1 MTSHASYVRRTEGG
15 LLRTTRIAELL
26 PDWKG
31 LDERWLFVS
40 PHDDDVVTGAGL
52 TFQVGLAEGVAVHA
66 LVVTDGRMGYCRAEL
81 RDAIAKVRAEETR
94 NSFRMLGLPAE
105 RLWQLDYPD
114 GGLAA
119 YCGRRFVAADAPGAF
134 AGAVGLQNA
143 FTHCLRQVRPNR
155 VFLATSEDLHPDHRI
170 VHEEMLISLFHAQGA
185 IWPELGEPLA
195 AVPAVYEY
203 AVYSDFPEPPQ
214 IRVETPDAMLQTKL
228 AAIRAYASQE
238 QIETVVK
245 IHRELGAIEYLRE
258 MKFHFYRPQQYDRL
272 FAKER

>member
-1 MTSHASYVRRTEGG
+1 MALRLAPRRRRGDGG
-15 LLRTTRIAELL
+15 RADFL
-26 PDWKG
+26 
-31 LDERWLFVS
+31 
-40 PHDDDVVTGAGL
+40 
-52 TFQVGLAEGVAVHA
+52 QVGLAEGANVHA

-81 RDAIAKVRAEETR
+81 RDTIAKVRAAEAR
-94 NSFRMLGLPAE
+94 DSFRMLGLPAD
-105 RLWQLDYPD
+105 RLRQLDYPD
-114 GGLAA
+114 GGLGA
-119 YCGRRFVAADAPGAF
+119 YCGRSLAPADAPGAF

-185 IWPELGEPLA
+185 IWPELGEPIA

-203 AVYSDFPEPPQ
+203 AVYSDFSAPPQ
-214 IRVETPDAMLQTKL
+214 IRVEAPDAMLQAKL

-258 MKFHFYRPQQYDRL
+258 MTFHFYRPQQYHPL
-272 FAKER
+272 FTRGG